1 MTGPEDELDQRLRTL
16 FADERLAVEPADDAT
31 SVIVAGVARRRR
43 HRRMLNAAAG
53 VVCVLTI
60 GAGGLVAFQLRAHD
74 TGVAVSAPPAA
85 ASGASAAPTSSSP
98 PPSTTSKEP
107 EPSSSAVAVPPPSA
121 EMHSSLEPPKPG
133 TSKPSPGR
141 TTVPTLS
148 GALVT
153 ASGLGAVQLGMSEQQ
168 LADKG
173 ITLTQVKESSGCKYY
188 DVTGAGVP
196 AATAVVSSGK
206 GVVAVKP
213 VGAAHTP
220 EGVGDGSTKGD
231 VAAAYP
237 GTSEASGALVSPAG
251 DQGTYRFT
259 LSSNGAVQ
267 SVEVRTA
274 TQSCLN

>member
-60 GAGGLVAFQLRAHD
+60 GAGGLVAFQLRTQD

-85 ASGASAAPTSSSP
+85 ASGASAAPTSSSA

-121 EMHSSLEPPKPG
+121 EMHSSLEPSKPG

-141 TTVPTLS
+141 TTVPALS

-173 ITLTQVKESSGCKYY
+173 VTLTQVKESSGCKYY

-220 EGVGDGSTKGD
+220 EGVGDGSTKDD

-237 GTSEASGALVSPAG
+237 GTSEASGALVSPTG

-274 TQSCLN
+274 AQSCLN